1 MFITC
6 PFHSLGHF
14 VGWMVLVNLSRH
26 FLYYCDLKHI
36 WRNLALPE
44 ESISFLWTWFSSAF
58 SKFSFSLLFRLTKY
72 SNSSEDA
79 TSDSDDNRFRP
90 KIRVKKIKLGF
101 FSQKCILTLLRRILF
116 YWRNLFIRWLINEET
131 FDQSQEKSN

>member
-1 MFITC
+1 
-6 PFHSLGHF
+6 
-14 VGWMVLVNLSRH
+14 
-26 FLYYCDLKHI
+26 
-36 WRNLALPE
+36 
-44 ESISFLWTWFSSAF
+44 
-58 SKFSFSLLFRLTKY
+58 LLFRLTKY

-131 FDQSQEKSN
+131 LIKVNGKVIKKKFRQNLIESRPVTFTFASRICNESNWIVKVEVQVEIENKMFEFC